1 MNSLGGNDNFKR
13 IEEFDLPPTYEWDRN
28 AKVERIN
35 AWFSKM
41 FHYIYYWLRVTIFW
55 QNLISSSV
63 RLEKINLTSNIRLF
77 LRVFISRR
85 KMSKYFDIGANLT
98 DPVFNGIYRGKEKH
112 PDDFEAIM
120 SRAKEIGMKGY
131 LVTGGTLEGNFKKLD
146 FPVQFLFIIRRFKIW
161 SYFLRLKSRP

>member
-1 MNSLGGNDNFKR
+1 M
-13 IEEFDLPPTYEWDRN
+13 
-28 AKVERIN
+28 
-35 AWFSKM
+35 
-41 FHYIYYWLRVTIFW
+41 
-55 QNLISSSV
+55 

-131 LVTGGTLEGNFKKLD
+131 LVTGGTLEGTFKKLD
-146 FPVQFLFIIRRFKIW
+146 FSVQFILIFRSFKIFIVF
-161 SYFLRLKSRP
+161 SQTQRPLLMSPKSLKGDFRHVGSIQLVAQNLINQGTPNNITKICVISQKVAIK